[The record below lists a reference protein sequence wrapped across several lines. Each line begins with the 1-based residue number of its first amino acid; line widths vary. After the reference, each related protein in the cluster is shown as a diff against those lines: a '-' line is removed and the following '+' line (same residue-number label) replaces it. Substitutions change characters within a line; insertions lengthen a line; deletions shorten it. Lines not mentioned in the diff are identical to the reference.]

1 MLDKTRIK
9 TNLCSVKLCFDG
21 YNRFEVMKFMASNID
36 PKMRERFESL
46 PIDLKNAILEKNVR
60 IATLQELIRCLESI
74 VGEG

>member
-1 MLDKTRIK
+1 
-9 TNLCSVKLCFDG
+9 
-21 YNRFEVMKFMASNID
+21 MASNID